1 MQGTSQT
8 FSQRKHYFLIYF
20 CRSGKTLTKPICKN
34 LLKSFFFLWGRF
46 NLTNKQTKVFSS
58 LLRWFKSR
66 LCSEKACRLPLPHTV
81 YHMAVLSR
89 DLLTLGEAEEFEM
102 MKILEN
108 GEHSGGSYHTVR
120 HVKQASHHG
129 LTQDPTGRAGHGTS
143 YLYTVGKELYHQAV
157 SRPPVYVCF
166 LILIL
171 RQGLNNSPE
180 LP

>member
-1 MQGTSQT
+1 VGVNAGYKPNLFPKKAL
-8 FSQRKHYFLIYF
+8 FSNIFLQEWENF
-20 CRSGKTLTKPICKN
+20 NKTHLQESSKKF
-34 LLKSFFFLWGRF
+34 FFFLWGRF

-120 HVKQASHHG
+120 HVK
-129 LTQDPTGRAGHGTS
+129 
-143 YLYTVGKELYHQAV
+143 
-157 SRPPVYVCF
+157 
-166 LILIL
+166 
-171 RQGLNNSPE
+171 
-180 LP
+180 